1 MKNKVR
7 FIASRAVSWV
17 CDIFQRARVDAPMTP
32 PDAHAQALREAQ
44 AWLRR
49 LSSGAATQHD
59 VEGFRRWRD
68 GNPLHQPALAQ
79 ARRLWQALD
88 PAIGGMPAEVQR
100 APILS
105 ARPVAARRAFLGAA
119 VGAAGAAGVAVVSP
133 PLGLWPS
140 LGEWNADYRTAT
152 GEQLEVGLTERVQ
165 VTLNTQTRIRRRTVD
180 GRTTGVDLLE
190 GEAAFDLSSASGARP
205 FGVVA
210 GAGRSLAESGRFE
223 VRYLDAKVCVTCIE
237 GAVRVEH
244 PAGARELRAR
254 QQTVYDGTSV
264 SSVALVGAANL
275 SAWRKGELV
284 FTQARLSDVLDE
296 INRYRRGR
304 VVLMN
309 TAARSRLVTGS
320 FYIASLDLALVQLQH
335 AFDLDARSLPGG
347 LTVLS

>member
-1 MKNKVR
+1 MHDPLT
-7 FIASRAVSWV
+7 AP
-17 CDIFQRARVDAPMTP
+17 VD
-32 PDAHAQALREAQ
+32 D
-44 AWLRR
+44 
-49 LSSGAATQHD
+49 
-59 VEGFRRWRD
+59 
-68 GNPLHQPALAQ
+68 PALAVDTTRREAWEWLRLLHSGAVKPQDAQRFKHWLARSPAHAAVFKEARAQWAVLGQ
-79 ARRLWQALD
+79 A
-88 PAIGGMPAEVQR
+88 
-100 APILS
+100 S
-105 ARPVAARRAFLGAA
+105 AGVLRTNADAAAFHARHQPRPVLARRAFLGAA
-119 VGAAGAAGVAVVSP
+119 AGAAAMAGVAGVAVFHPSA
-133 PLGLWPS
+133 GLWPAPA
-140 LGEWNADYRTAT
+140 GWGGDYRTAT